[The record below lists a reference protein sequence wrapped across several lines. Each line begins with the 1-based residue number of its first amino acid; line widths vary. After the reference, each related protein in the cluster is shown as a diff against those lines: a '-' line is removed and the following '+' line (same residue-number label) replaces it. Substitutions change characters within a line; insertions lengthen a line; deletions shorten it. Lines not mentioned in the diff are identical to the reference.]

1 MKLCGK
7 DFNEFRMYMYNKKAF
22 ISRCCMFTV
31 IQLGL
36 LFILKI
42 ILASCQD
49 KISGIRKLMIS
60 DLAWIA
66 SLFFTK

>member
-31 IQLGL
+31 IPTWLTIYFENNSCFMSRQNQWHKKTHDIRFGMDR
-36 LFILKI
+36 II
-42 ILASCQD
+42 ILY
-49 KISGIRKLMIS
+49 
-60 DLAWIA
+60 
-66 SLFFTK
+66 